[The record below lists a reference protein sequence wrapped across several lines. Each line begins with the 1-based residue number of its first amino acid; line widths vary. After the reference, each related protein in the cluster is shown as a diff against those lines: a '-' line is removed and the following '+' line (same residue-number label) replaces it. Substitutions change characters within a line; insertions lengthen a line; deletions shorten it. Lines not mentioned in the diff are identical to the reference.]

1 MIVAAAGRGGAHLM
15 RVLLEEAHVGGEDDT
30 CPILQSSN
38 NSIPTFQALLYHHAK
53 GHGSSRASKRLTSAR

>member
-1 MIVAAAGRGGAHLM
+1 MIVADAGRDGAHLM

-38 NSIPTFQALLYHHAK
+38 NSIPTF
-53 GHGSSRASKRLTSAR
+53 